1 MRKVVAIVLALGL
14 MGGVVAGCGVPG
26 GKSVNQKIEAQSQ
39 KLENQNYQSEAK
51 MTVQMDN
58 NVQTYYVE
66 VSYESPETYKIALG
80 NQDKQIHQIIVHNP
94 NGMFIVSP
102 SLGKVFRFNGNWAEN
117 QGQIYLY
124 DQLLADIAKNQ
135 SLKPKKADGTYT
147 FHLPVTPA
155 SDTISTQ
162 KVVLDSKTLQPK
174 TVSLLDKEGKAAVTL
189 EYTSFKTG
197 VTFQKSDF
205 DPHALV
211 GSGSSGSKTTM
222 AGNTS
227 NAQGGSQTS
236 ASSSSTTSAQSFGY
250 ILPKTM
256 YGTKMTSIMQPS
268 PTSAILRFGG
278 DHSYTLEEWRPT
290 KGYSADPGASLLDM
304 YGVPAMYTLADDV
317 NSLTWLDNGVE
328 FSVVSNDLNL
338 QQLQNI
344 AISTIG
350 QVGK

>member
-1 MRKVVAIVLALGL
+1 MRKIVAIVLALGL

-39 KLENQNYQSEAK
+39 KLESQNYQSEAK

-58 NVQTYYVE
+58 NVQTYYVQ
-66 VSYESPETYKIALG
+66 VSYESPESYKIALG
-80 NQDKQIHQIIVHNP
+80 NQDKQIHQIIVHNQ

-135 SLKPKKADGTYT
+135 TLKPKKADGTYT

-162 KVVLDSKTLQPK
+162 RVVLDAKSLEPK
-174 TVSLLDKEGKAAVTL
+174 TVSLLDKSGKAAVTL

-197 VTFQKSDF
+197 VTFGKSDF

-211 GSGSSGSKTTM
+211 ASGSSASKTTM
-222 AGNTS
+222 AGS
-227 NAQGGSQTS
+227 GQSGGQTS
-236 ASSSSTTSAQSFGY
+236 TPSTGTTSGQPFGY
-250 ILPKTM
+250 IEPKTL

-268 PTSAILRFGG
+268 PTSAILRYGG
-278 DHSYTLEEWRPT
+278 DHSYTLEEWRPS
-290 KGYSADPGASLLDM
+290 KGDSADPGASLVDM
-304 YGVPAMYTLADDV
+304 YGIPAVYTLANDV

-328 FSVVSNDLNL
+328 FSILSNDLNL
-338 QQLQNI
+338 AQLQNI